1 VVSIQ
6 DIRFL
11 EEKMNKRKIYFGA
24 LLAATVMF
32 SLFALGFPTRISPA
46 RSAQPLADNTI
57 LLASDVEAPAAANS
71 LVLMYSAKFV
81 CTEALPAGTFMF
93 GTTTPI
99 VSQKTDVLIHNPN
112 DFQVTLYRKA
122 VKATFVDSA
131 PVAPGAWNSYQ
142 LGADYSIKLTCDDVA
157 KLLTGNPS
165 ATFIGTYGIGVT
177 VEGFVVIGVGAQ
189 STSGQTR
196 YANLDVTAEYVR
208 SSEVLKKD
216 VNLQPWWQYWWWP
229 LPWKLGYPYQRI
241 LTIDPTYNI
250 DCRANLTSQLRE
262 DVNNMMPNLSMRYAT
277 LDALNAGESY
287 DPRTLHTLSEPTTY
301 ALVPLIGRCDKISS
315 TQMSVDYVLFS
326 NKGPTDP
333 DPITGVPPIV
343 VSYNYPWL
351 PGHWYDIPVVM
362 PQNVAADIDSYYR
375 TWFKQR
381 WIDLGA
387 SSSSVSEAMVYFA
400 PYWSNWGHW
409 WWWWNGG
416 DSVDIGVGDGESL
429 DVEQIMPTRVI
440 MTQWPP

>member
-1 VVSIQ
+1 
-6 DIRFL
+6 
-11 EEKMNKRKIYFGA
+11 MNKRKIYFGA
-24 LLAATVMF
+24 LLAATLIF
-32 SLFALGFPTRISPA
+32 SLVAVGFPTRISPA
-46 RSAQPLADNTI
+46 RGAQPLADNTI
-57 LLASDVEAPAAANS
+57 LLDSDAEAPSAANS

-99 VSQKTDVLIHNPN
+99 VSQKTEVLIHNPN

-122 VKATFVDSA
+122 VRASFVDSA
-131 PVAPGAWNSYQ
+131 PVAPGAWNSYA

-165 ATFIGTYGIGVT
+165 ADFIGTYGIGVT

-189 STSGQTR
+189 SPGSQTR

-216 VNLQPWWQYWWWP
+216 VNLQPWWRYWWWT
-229 LPWKLGYPYQRI
+229 LPWELGYPYQRI
-241 LTIDPTYNI
+241 LTISDLTRNI
-250 DCRANLTSQLRE
+250 DCRDALKTAL
-262 DVNNMMPNLSMRYAT
+262 M
-277 LDALNAGESY
+277 LDAANYWPVIPQEESWTVTALSNGHSY
-287 DPRTLHTLSEPTTY
+287 DPRFLHTLGDDPSL
-301 ALVPLIGRCDKISS
+301 ALVPMIGRCDKISTS
-315 TQMSVDYVLFS
+315 AMSVDYVLFS

-333 DPITGVPPIV
+333 NPITGVPPIV
-343 VSYNYPWL
+343 VSYNYPWR

-362 PQNVAADIDSYYR
+362 PQNVAADIDDYYR
-375 TWFKQR
+375 TWYKLR
-381 WIDLGA
+381 WTDLGA
-387 SSSSVSEAMVYFA
+387 SSSAVSEAMVYFA

-440 MTQWPP
+440 MTQWPPQ